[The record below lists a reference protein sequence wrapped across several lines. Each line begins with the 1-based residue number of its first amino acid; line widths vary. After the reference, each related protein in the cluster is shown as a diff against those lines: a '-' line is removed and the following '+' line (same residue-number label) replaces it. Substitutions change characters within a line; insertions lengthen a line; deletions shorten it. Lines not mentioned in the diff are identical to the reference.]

1 MTDNVSTVTRGK
13 SRDRILLLLRLLV
26 LAASVALIVFISY
39 DTFRNKSFIAD
50 RQYMTVQLWI
60 CVFFMADFFVEWIL
74 AHDKWRY
81 FVSHFILLV
90 VSIPYL
96 NLIDYYDIQL
106 SCEAE
111 YFIRFMPLVRAA
123 YALFII
129 TLSLSNNKISSLF
142 ACYIVLLVTTMY
154 FFSLVFFIEEH
165 YVNPGVGTFWSALWW
180 AFMDATTTGCNI
192 TPMTATGKVLAVIL
206 SAEGLTLFPVFTV
219 YLTNAITHGQSDDA
233 SADADSPVS

>member
-1 MTDNVSTVTRGK
+1 MAENVSTAVGTF
-13 SRDRILLLLRLLV
+13 RDRTLLLLRLLV
-26 LAASVALIVFISY
+26 LVASVALIVFISY

-50 RQYMTVQLWI
+50 HQYMTVQLWI
-60 CVFFMADFFVEWIL
+60 CVFFMADFFIEWIL
-74 AHDKWRY
+74 SHNKWRY

-96 NLIDYYDIQL
+96 NLIAYYDIHL

-129 TLSLSNNKISSLF
+129 TLSLSSNKISSLF
-142 ACYIVLLVTTMY
+142 ACYIVLLVSTMY

-165 YVNPGVGTFWSALWW
+165 YINPGVESFWSALWW

-219 YLTNAITHGQSDDA
+219 YLTNAITHGQPSGTDTAA
-233 SADADSPVS
+233 S